1 MTGNTRPTDA
11 AVAAV
16 YPLVEDFYS
25 LQGEGFHS
33 GMPAYFIRLAGCPVR
48 CAFCDSKHTWS
59 TEGFPTVS
67 AVELAERA
75 AGSGAPAVVVTGGEP
90 LIHDL
95 TPLCDAL
102 HARGLACWLE
112 TSGSQPLTG
121 CWDWICVSPKRDAPL
136 QAAFSRAAN
145 EMKVVV
151 ASEDDFAFAETCARF
166 FDEGILHYLQ
176 CEWGQTQGMQR
187 RVVGYILRH
196 PVWRLS
202 LQTHKYLDI
211 R

>member
-1 MTGNTRPTDA
+1 M
-11 AVAAV
+11 

-48 CAFCDSKHTWS
+48 CAFCDSKQTWT
-59 TEGFPTVS
+59 TEGYPRLS
-67 AVELAERA
+67 AQALADRA
-75 AGSGAPAVVVTGGEP
+75 ARSGAPAVVVTGGEP

-95 TPLCDAL
+95 APLCEAL
-102 HARGLACWLE
+102 HAAGLACWLE
-112 TSGSQPLTG
+112 TSGSQPLSG
-121 CWDWICVSPKRDAPL
+121 RWEWICVSPKPGAPL

-145 EMKVVV
+145 ELKVVV
-151 ASEDDFAFAETCARF
+151 ASEADFAFAETSRRF
-166 FDEGILHYLQ
+166 FQNEALHAFLQ
-176 CEWGQTQGMQR
+176 CEWSQSDAIRQS
-187 RVVGYILRH
+187 VIAYIQQH

-202 LQTHKYLDI
+202 LQTHKYLAI